1 MKWNIWSQL
10 EMASQTKYSL
20 RSKESFIP
28 TVACVTWP
36 DLSPGLF
43 VPGVVISDSK
53 PVVTQATVGIKLS
66 LLLKEYLVCDAIS
79 SCDQM
84 FHFIHCLKFI
94 FSLIWVGYISVAL

>member
-53 PVVTQATVGIKLS
+53 PVVTWIDLVLWNHALPGWMGVVSFVGWP
-66 LLLKEYLVCDAIS
+66 LVPSPIWQEVCVS
-79 SCDQM
+79 
-84 FHFIHCLKFI
+84 FIQG
-94 FSLIWVGYISVAL
+94 VG